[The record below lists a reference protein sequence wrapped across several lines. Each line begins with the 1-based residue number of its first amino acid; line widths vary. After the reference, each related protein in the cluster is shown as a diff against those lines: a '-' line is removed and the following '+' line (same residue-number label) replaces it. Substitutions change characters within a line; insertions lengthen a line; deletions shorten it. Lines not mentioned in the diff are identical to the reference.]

1 MEGKRPRENLRRIR
15 EEIVSVWQ
23 KYSGSGKTR
32 FSTLVCLCSHLCW
45 YNRID
50 FERNDKNE
58 EFEGLNGRE
67 SELLIEGMSCI
78 SARTIL
84 TCQS

>member
-1 MEGKRPRENLRRIR
+1 MYGRNTQVVAKQGFQLWFA
-15 EEIVSVWQ
+15 SVPI
-23 KYSGSGKTR
+23 S
-32 FSTLVCLCSHLCW
+32 LCW

-58 EFEGLNGRE
+58 EFEGLNGRD